1 MPTSHWIFTS
11 RDDAYAGDTVIG
23 NMDLAIPAGGTLHR
37 FLVRGVRITGFS
49 QGNNPNRVVPLS
61 LVMTVDIVAGQYSPR
76 NIYRTSRAIPF
87 EFSAVQT
94 SISPD
99 KEYTQY
105 VLAGDNEC
113 GINEKTAYGTS
124 SGPGMT
130 IRLAAHIT
138 APPGSL
144 PFPVGR
150 YALEFRALYSTP

>member
-1 MPTSHWIFTS
+1 MPTSHWVFTS
-11 RDDAYAGDTVIG
+11 IDDTYAGDTVLA
-23 NMDLAIPAGGTLHR
+23 NMDIAIPATATLHR

-61 LVMTVDIVAGQYSPR
+61 LVMTVDIVSGAYSPR
-76 NIYRTSRAIPF
+76 NIFRTSRAIPMYVT
-87 EFSAVQT
+87 AVQT

-113 GINEKTAYGTS
+113 SINEKTAYGTS
-124 SGPGMT
+124 SGPGFTM
-130 IRLAAHIT
+130 RLKPSIV

-150 YALEFRALYSTP
+150 VAIEFRALYSTP